1 MTFPSLLINFF
12 STDTTSFT
20 DASAAMTDTF
30 NFDYLDNVL
39 QRRLSDTNESLSST
53 DDVLNTGYEL
63 QTSVTN
69 LTGYVRNMLQHTIP
83 DTKLFYPE
91 PFIASPS
98 YIHTDLTYL
107 HILQYWY

>member
-12 STDTTSFT
+12 TTDTSSFS
-20 DASAAMTDTF
+20 DASVAVSDTF

-39 QRRLSDTNESLSST
+39 QRRLSDTNSLSTTT
-53 DDVLNTGYEL
+53 DNALNTGYEL

-69 LTGYVRNMLQHTIP
+69 VTGYVRNMLQHTIP

-107 HILQYWY
+107 HILQY